1 MLKDQHYIF
10 HKKGIPL
17 MQKIRIITDSAS
29 DITASSREDLTVLP
43 MRISFNDEEYL
54 DGKTI
59 THREFYEK
67 LIENDI
73 LPVTSLIPPI
83 IFEEEYRKSVDKG
96 ETVLVITIS
105 SKLSGTHQSAVLAAE
120 KFGGRVFVVDSLNAT
135 IGEQILIQYAFEM
148 IDQGADIE
156 KIIEN
161 LEKAK
166 HKIHIIALLDTL
178 EYLKK
183 GGRISKT
190 AAFVGGAL
198 SIKPVVTVSKGEVVL
213 LGKARGSKNGNN
225 FLIKEIEKVN
235 GVDFHKPF
243 CLGYTGLNDSLL
255 QKYIKDSEF
264 LWVDYAEKL
273 PVCSVGATIGTHV
286 GPNAI
291 VVAFFDKTR

>member
-1 MLKDQHYIF
+1 
-10 HKKGIPL
+10 

>member
-1 MLKDQHYIF
+1 
-10 HKKGIPL
+10 

-148 IDQGADIE
+148 IDQGEKIE
-156 KIIEN
+156 KIVEK

-166 HKIHIIALLDTL
+166 QSIHILGLLDTL

-198 SIKPVVTVSKGEVVL
+198 SIKPVVTISKGEVVL

>member
-1 MLKDQHYIF
+1 
-10 HKKGIPL
+10 

-213 LGKARGSKNGNN
+213 LGKARGSKNGSN